1 MSNIQKYQ
9 PPQRAQQFL
18 RWFCDPDLLP
28 EIEGDL
34 HESYL
39 DWVSEDGDRRANF
52 RYWMNV
58 LTFFRP
64 YFIAKRQFSQ
74 PANSSAMFKNYFKV
88 AYRNLLKQKLYSI
101 INISGLMVSF
111 TFCIL
116 IWLYVQDELSFD
128 RSYTYADQIY
138 RAWVLEDYGPD
149 EIFFN
154 THTPMPLGP
163 ALDSNFSEVK
173 ATVRVGKISSLVKK
187 GEDSQNEEVFYADPQ
202 FFKLF
207 NNEVLS
213 GDVSLSQLQDLV
225 LTESHA
231 VKYFGDADP
240 IGQSLSIKLGDQYQ
254 EFSISAVVADLPS
267 NVSLQYN
274 MLIPYDNNKAFSGE
288 RSRASWYNV
297 SVETYALLDEQ
308 TNAQALEGK
317 LDAMVKQVLGENYK
331 PGEYTVGLQP
341 LTDIR
346 LNTDFPKGGV
356 AVSDW
361 KYVYILSAVALLI
374 LVVACINF
382 VTLAVGRSLSRA
394 KEVGVRKVIGAVRR
408 QLMSQFWSEAFM
420 TTFIATGLGI
430 LLVVLLLPYFNQL
443 ADKALVFSFSMQ
455 NILFLFLL
463 TVVVGFLA
471 GVYPALILSG
481 FSPLMIL
488 RGSMSM
494 GYSRETLR
502 KIMVSFQFVLAAIL
516 IIGTLVMKQQMTYLQ
531 NKNLGFDKEQIIVIP
546 QNMQTRMSGSTM
558 DQFMKENF
566 QRKQLIKNALDR
578 LPEVKEVTTSF
589 FTFGQS
595 GWIEVGFT
603 TEEGTY
609 REFNMN
615 TVDQDFVKTYGLEM
629 LQGRDFDVES
639 GADARSGVLINK
651 TFARAFNL
659 GEAVGSTLPP
669 PFQEYQVVGVLSDFH
684 YQSLHA
690 AIEPALLVMNP
701 YGIFKGSENVMFEA
715 NATPKISVK
724 VQSEALA
731 EMVDELKEVW
741 KEVAP
746 EQQFEFSFVD
756 ERLDAQYRAE
766 QRLST
771 ILNVTTALGIFIS
784 CLGLFGL
791 VTLSMNK
798 KTKEIGIRKVLGAS
812 VWQVMALSYKEF
824 MLLIA
829 LAFLVAVPVSYL
841 MMKRWL
847 ADFAY
852 QIDLGAPIFL
862 LAGGI
867 IVLIASLTIAYQSM
881 KAAKA
886 NPVDSLRSE

>member
-1 MSNIQKYQ
+1 MEQLQQ
-9 PPQRAQQFL
+9 PPHRAKQFL

-39 DWVSEDGDRRANF
+39 EWVSEEGARKANLL
-52 RYWMNV
+52 YWMNV

-74 PANSSAMFKNYFKV
+74 PANSNAMFKNYFKV
-88 AYRNLLKQKLYSI
+88 AYRNLIKQKLYSI

-128 RSYTYADQIY
+128 RSYAHADRIY
-138 RAWVLEDYGPD
+138 RSWVLEDYGPD

-163 ALDSNFSEVK
+163 ALDSSFSEVQ
-173 ATVRVGKISSLVKK
+173 ATVRVGSISSLVKH
-187 GEDSQNEEVFYADPQ
+187 GEDTQNEKVFYADPH
-202 FFKLF
+202 FFQLF
-207 NNEVLS
+207 DNEVLR
-213 GDVSLSQLQDLV
+213 GDVSLSKLQDLV
-225 LTESHA
+225 LTESYA

-240 IGQSLSIKLGDQYQ
+240 IGKTLSIKLGDQFQ
-254 EFSISAVVADLPS
+254 EFSVSGVVADLPS
-267 NVSLQYN
+267 NVSLQYT
-274 MLIPYDNNKAFSGE
+274 MLIPYDNNKAFTGE
-288 RSRASWYNV
+288 RGRASWYNV
-297 SVETYALLDEQ
+297 SVETYALLEEQ
-308 TNAQALEGK
+308 TDAMTLEGK

-394 KEVGVRKVIGAVRR
+394 KEVGVRKVVGAMRR

-420 TTFIATGLGI
+420 ITFISTLLGI
-430 LLVVLLLPYFNQL
+430 LLVIILLPYFNQL
-443 ADKALVFSFSMQ
+443 AGKELSFLISLP
-455 NILFLFLL
+455 NVLFLFGL
-463 TVVVGFLA
+463 VGVVGFLA

-488 RGSMSM
+488 RGSLNM

-502 KIMVSFQFVLAAIL
+502 KGMVAFQFVLAAIL

-531 NKNLGFDKEQIIVIP
+531 NKNLGFDKEQIVVIP
-546 QNMQTRMSGSTM
+546 QNMQSRMSGSTM
-558 DQFMKENF
+558 DQYMEENF
-566 QRKQLIKNALDR
+566 GRKQLIQNALDR

-615 TVDQDFVKTYGLEM
+615 TVDQDFVKTYGLQ
-629 LQGRDFDVES
+629 LLRGRDFNVES
-639 GADARSGVLINK
+639 GADARSGVLINE
-651 TFARAFNL
+651 TFAQAFNL
-659 GEAVGSTLPP
+659 KEAVGSTLPP

-701 YGIFKGSENVMFEA
+701 YGIFKGSENVMFED
-715 NATPKISVK
+715 NSTPKISVK
-724 VQSEALA
+724 VQSENLA
-731 EMVDELKEVW
+731 QTVDELREVW

-746 EQQFEFSFVD
+746 NQQFEFSFVD
-756 ERLDAQYRAE
+756 EKLDAQYRAE
-766 QRLST
+766 ERLST
-771 ILNVTTALGIFIS
+771 ILSITTALGIFIS

-791 VTLSMNK
+791 VTLSMSK

-824 MLLIA
+824 MLLIGI
-829 LAFLVAVPVSYL
+829 AFLVAVPVSYL

-852 QIDLGAPIFL
+852 QINLGAPVFL
-862 LAGGI
+862 LAAGI
-867 IVLIASLTIAYQSM
+867 IVVIASLTIVYQSI
-881 KAAKA
+881 KAATS

>member
-1 MSNIQKYQ
+1 MIAQKNQ
-9 PPQRAQQFL
+9 PPHRAQQFL
-18 RWFCDPDLLP
+18 RWFCDPELLP

-39 DWVSEDGDRRANF
+39 EWIGEEGIKKANL

-88 AYRNLLKQKLYSI
+88 AYRNLIKQKLYSL

-128 RSYTYADQIY
+128 RSYTHADRIY

-149 EIFFN
+149 EVFFN

-173 ATVRVGKISSLVKK
+173 ASVRVGNFSSLVQK
-187 GEDSQNEEVFYADPQ
+187 GGDTQSEKVFYADPQ
-202 FFKLF
+202 FFQLF

-213 GDVSLSQLQDLV
+213 GEVSLSKLQDLV
-225 LTESHA
+225 LTKSYA
-231 VKYFGDADP
+231 VKYFGNVDP
-240 IGQSLSIKLGDQYQ
+240 IGKTLSIKLGNQFQ
-254 EFSISAVVADLPS
+254 AFNVSGVVADLPS

-274 MLIPYDNNKAFSGE
+274 MLIPYDNNKAFTGE
-288 RSRASWYNV
+288 RGRASWYNV

-308 TNAQALEGK
+308 THAMTLEGK

-331 PGEYTVGLQP
+331 PGEYKVGLQP

-346 LNTDFPKGGV
+346 LNTEFPEGGV

-394 KEVGVRKVIGAVRR
+394 KEVGVRKVVGAVRR
-408 QLMSQFWSEAFM
+408 QLMSQFWSEAFLI
-420 TTFIATGLGI
+420 TFISILLGI
-430 LLVVLLLPYFNQL
+430 LLVIVLLPYFNQL
-443 ADKALVFSFSMQ
+443 AGKELSFLISLQ
-455 NILFLFLL
+455 NILFLLGL
-463 TVVVGFLA
+463 VWVVGFLA

-488 RGSMSM
+488 RGSMNM

-502 KIMVSFQFVLAAIL
+502 KGMVAFQFVLAAIL

-531 NKNLGFDKEQIIVIP
+531 NKNLGFDKEQIVVIP
-546 QNMQTRMSGSTM
+546 QNMQNRMSGSTM
-558 DQFMKENF
+558 EQFMEENF
-566 QRKQLIKNALDR
+566 GRKQLIQNALGR

-615 TVDQDFVKTYGLEM
+615 AVDQDFVKTYGLEM
-629 LQGRDFDVES
+629 LQGRDFDEES
-639 GADARSGVLINK
+639 GADARSGVLINE

-659 GEAVGSTLPP
+659 KEAVGSTLPP

-701 YGIFKGSENVMFEA
+701 YGIFKGSENVMFED
-715 NATPKISVK
+715 NSTPKISVK
-724 VQSEALA
+724 VQSENLA
-731 EMVDELKEVW
+731 QTVDKLKEVW

-746 EQQFEFSFVD
+746 DQQFEFSFVD
-756 ERLDAQYRAE
+756 EKLDAQYRAE
-766 QRLST
+766 ERLST
-771 ILNVTTALGIFIS
+771 ILSITTALGIFIS

-791 VTLSMNK
+791 VTLSMSK

-824 MLLIA
+824 MLLIGI
-829 LAFLVAVPVSYL
+829 AFLVAVPVSYL

-852 QIDLGAPIFL
+852 QIDLGAPVFL

-867 IVLIASLTIAYQSM
+867 IVVIASLSIVYQSM
-881 KAAKA
+881 KAATS

>member
-1 MSNIQKYQ
+1 MRKTN
-9 PPQRAQQFL
+9 PPYRAQQFL
-18 RWFCDPDLLP
+18 RWFCDPELLP

-39 DWVSEDGDRRANF
+39 EWVNEEGVRKANF
-52 RYWMNV
+52 RYWINV

-64 YFIAKRQFSQ
+64 YFISKRKFSQ
-74 PANSSAMFKNYFKV
+74 TANPSAMYKNYFKV
-88 AYRNLLKQKLYSI
+88 AYRHLLRQKLYSL

-111 TFCIL
+111 AFCIL

-128 RSYTYADQIY
+128 RSYTHADRVY

-163 ALDSNFSEVK
+163 ALDSNFSEVQ
-173 ATVRVGKISSLVKK
+173 AMVRVGNISTLVKN
-187 GEDSQNEEVFYADPQ
+187 GEDTQSEEVFYADPH
-202 FFKLF
+202 FFQLF
-207 NNEVLS
+207 DNEVLS
-213 GDVSLSQLQDLV
+213 GDVSLNNLKDLV

-231 VKYFGDADP
+231 VKYFGDTDP
-240 IGQSLSIKLGDQYQ
+240 MGKTLSIKVGEAFQD
-254 EFSISAVVADLPS
+254 FNVSAVVADLPS

-274 MLIPYDNNKAFSGE
+274 MLIPYDNNKAFTGE

-297 SVETYALLDEQ
+297 SVETYVLLDEQ

-317 LDAMVKQVLGENYK
+317 LDTMVKQVLGENYK

-341 LTDIR
+341 LTDIH

-394 KEVGVRKVIGAVRR
+394 KEVGVRKVVGAVRH
-408 QLMSQFWSEAFM
+408 QLMSQYWSEAFV
-420 TTFIATGLGI
+420 TTFIATGLAI

-443 ADKALVFSFSMQ
+443 AGKALVFSFSVQ
-455 NILFLFLL
+455 NIMFLFLL
-463 TVVVGFLA
+463 TAVVGFLA

-488 RGSMSM
+488 RGSLSI

-502 KIMVSFQFVLAAIL
+502 KGMVTFQFVLAIIL

-531 NKNLGFDKEQIIVIP
+531 NKNLGFDKEQIVVIP
-546 QNMQTRMSGSTM
+546 QNMQTRMSGQTM
-558 DQFMKENF
+558 DQFMEENF
-566 QRKQLIKNALDR
+566 QRKQLIQNALAR

-615 TVDQDFVKTYGLEM
+615 AVDQDFVKTYGLEM
-629 LQGRDFDVES
+629 LQGRDFNVES
-639 GADARSGVLINK
+639 GADARSGVLINE
-651 TFARAFNL
+651 TFAQAFNL
-659 GEAVGSTLPP
+659 EEAVGSTLPP

-684 YQSLHA
+684 YKSLHA
-690 AIEPALLVMNP
+690 AIEPAMMVMNP
-701 YGIFKGSENVMFEA
+701 YGIFKGSENVMFED
-715 NATPKISVK
+715 NSTPKISVK
-724 VQSEALA
+724 IQSEALA
-731 EMVDELKEVW
+731 QTIEELKEVW
-741 KEVAP
+741 KDVAP
-746 EQQFEFSFVD
+746 DQQFEFSFID
-756 ERLDAQYRAE
+756 ETLDAQYRAE

-771 ILNVTTALGIFIS
+771 ILSITTALGIFIS

-791 VTLSMNK
+791 VTLSMSK

-812 VWQVMALSYKEF
+812 VWQVVALSYKEF
-824 MLLIA
+824 IWLVT

-852 QIDLGAPIFL
+852 QIDLGAPVFL

-867 IVLIASLTIAYQSM
+867 ILAIASLTIAYQSM

-886 NPVDSLRSE
+886 KPVDSLRSE